1 MPTSF
6 DTYISKIEADY
17 RKGIATEHTYRS
29 TLENLME
36 SLGRGIQASNDPK
49 HIECGA
55 PDFVVEKG
63 KVPLGYVE
71 TKDVGVGLDK
81 IEKTD
86 QMRRYLKAL
95 NNLILT
101 DYLEFRWYV
110 NGEKRRIVR
119 AAEVGKGNRL
129 LVSEQAETNIVQ
141 LFQDFYATEAPTV
154 TSPKELAGRL
164 AAVTHF
170 IRDQIIAALTSGEP
184 ALQKALE
191 GRYNAFRELLLPAL
205 KPEEFADLYAQAMTY
220 GLFAAKLSSS
230 DPAPSGLSAT
240 SPEFR
245 EVQRNSG
252 EGRWGRGSLLLCA
265 APINSCLATS
275 SCAACFQ
282 M

>member
-6 DTYISKIEADY
+6 DTYISKVEADY

-29 TLENLME
+29 SLENLME
-36 SLGRGIQASNDPK
+36 ALGRGIQVSNDPK

-55 PDFVVEKG
+55 PDFIVEKG

-71 TKDVGVGLDK
+71 TKDVGVGLDR

-110 NGEKRRIVR
+110 NGEKKRVVR

-129 LVSEQAETNIVQ
+129 LVSEQSETNIVQ

-164 AAVTHF
+164 AGVTHF
-170 IRDQIIAALTSGEP
+170 IRDQIIAAFLQQTSEV
-184 ALQKALE
+184 A
-191 GRYNAFRELLLPAL
+191 GRGWINPQQYFGNVPEAVWNFKVGGYQVCEKWLKDRKGRVLSGDDITHYQRVVVAL
-205 KPEEFADLYAQAMTY
+205 KETIRLMEEIDEIIPGWPML
-220 GLFAAKLSSS
+220 
-230 DPAPSGLSAT
+230 
-240 SPEFR
+240 
-245 EVQRNSG
+245 
-252 EGRWGRGSLLLCA
+252 
-265 APINSCLATS
+265 
-275 SCAACFQ
+275 
-282 M
+282 